1 MLTRTKDGAMRSHPR
16 RRAAAAAALSAVFAA
31 LVLLVP
37 IRPAVAADAARDWN
51 DPVDPLMSA
60 VGLHYGRIGGHGLS
74 FRLPLK
80 WWLYLQASGGLWH
93 TSDHKRH
100 NFGLEANYVLRQDQ
114 TLRLFLAGGAGYFY
128 DKEKTGT
135 TDGVDDWDRESH
147 WNYGFGVGVELLRGR
162 RWSLLLEGN
171 FFHDGKSGNTTVT
184 PQAGIY
190 YYW

>member
-1 MLTRTKDGAMRSHPR
+1 MLTRTKDGAMRTHHR
-16 RRAAAAAALSAVFAA
+16 HAAAATALAAVFAA
-31 LVLLVP
+31 ILVLGP
-37 IRPAVAADAARDWN
+37 AGPAVAQQGAVPDWN
-51 DPVDPLMSA
+51 DPSDPLMSA

-93 TSDHKRH
+93 TGDHKQH
-100 NFGLEANYVLRQDQ
+100 NLGFEANYILRQDQ
-114 TLRLFLAGGAGYFY
+114 TLRLFLAAGGGYFY
-128 DKEKTGT
+128 DKEKTGSV
-135 TDGVDDWDRESH
+135 DGIDQWRQESN

-162 RWSLLLEGN
+162 RWSLLLEGD
-171 FFHDGKSGNTTVT
+171 FFHDGKSGDTKVT